1 MYVFLTWFD
10 SYEQQSIYFA
20 LFLFLFKKDFSLLNV
35 FFFSLYYTYV
45 FFFLTAAAAYAWWSW
60 RRLPR
65 ARPRLVAAARLDRS
79 IAWTS

>member
-1 MYVFLTWFD
+1 MFFLPGLIRMSNRVYISHCF
-10 SYEQQSIYFA
+10 F
-20 LFLFLFKKDFSLLNV
+20 FLFKKDFSLLNV